1 MGIHMEREGKKAWNF
16 RQWIK
21 DKGLEKWF
29 RRDNLIILVL
39 SGVLLFIIA
48 LPMENRKTDKG
59 AGAEESGQK
68 GLGLLETAYD
78 SKTEQDNLQD
88 FSLSAADRE
97 YTVWLEQRLKDALS
111 QVAEVGEVQ
120 VMITLCSS
128 RELVI
133 EREQP
138 MTRSATNE
146 ADSQG
151 GSRVVSQVETG
162 DAVVY
167 RSEGNVSE
175 PYVIKTLTPE
185 IEGVLVVAEGAGSGT
200 VNRTVTAIVEA
211 LFGVEAHKISVV
223 RMETK

>member
-1 MGIHMEREGKKAWNF
+1 MKNLK
-16 RQWIK
+16 QWIK
-21 DKGLEKWF
+21 EKGLEKWF
-29 RRDNLIILVL
+29 RRDNLIILIL

-48 LPMENRKTDKG
+48 LPMDNRK
-59 AGAEESGQK
+59 AEKSVGGEDSSPK
-68 GLGLLETAYD
+68 GLDLFETAYD
-78 SKTEQDNLQD
+78 SKADQENLQD
-88 FSLSAADRE
+88 FSLSADDRE
-97 YTVWLEQRLKDALS
+97 YTAWLEQRLTDALS

-185 IEGVLVVAEGAGSGT
+185 IGGVLVVAEGADSGT
-200 VNRTVTAIVEA
+200 VNRKITSIVQA

>member
-1 MGIHMEREGKKAWNF
+1 MEREGKKGWNLK
-16 RQWIK
+16 QWIK

-29 RRDNLIILVL
+29 RRDNLIILIL

-48 LPMENRKTDKG
+48 LPMENRKADKSLG
-59 AGAEESGQK
+59 TEDSSQGGLELFES
-68 GLGLLETAYD
+68 THD
-78 SKTEQDNLQD
+78 SKTDQENLQD

-97 YTVWLEQRLKDALS
+97 YTVWLEQRLTDALS

-146 ADSQG
+146 TDAQG

-167 RSEGNVSE
+167 RSEGSVSE

-185 IEGVLVVAEGAGSGT
+185 IEGVLVVAEGADSGT
-200 VNRTVTAIVEA
+200 VNRTITSIVQA

>member
-1 MGIHMEREGKKAWNF
+1 MDKERK
-16 RQWIK
+16 RQWNLRHFK
-21 DKGLEKWF
+21 QWLMDKKLEKWF

-48 LPMENRKTDKG
+48 MPMDSRKTDKG
-59 AGAEESGQK
+59 AGTGDSMQG
-68 GLGLLETAYD
+68 GLELFETSSENRSDQENAQEFALGMTD
-78 SKTEQDNLQD
+78 K
-88 FSLSAADRE
+88 E
-97 YTVWLEQRLKDALS
+97 YTVWLEQRLTDALS

-151 GSRVVSQVETG
+151 GSRVVNQVETG
-162 DAVVY
+162 DSVVY

-175 PYVIKTLTPE
+175 PYVIKTLPPE

-200 VNRTVTAIVEA
+200 VNRTITAVVQA
-211 LFGVEAHKISVV
+211 LFGVEAHKVSVV